1 MIVVEDAALRQA
13 YQRLLV
19 PSFPASELM
28 GLPELAGM
36 VAAGTASVHAAGE
49 RDDPIAVAVVQ
60 RLQHSRAVLL
70 PYFAARPDRRGR
82 GVGTRLLSEL
92 LAGIRADPSVTV
104 VLGEVEHPRFHPPH
118 PEHGDP
124 VARLR
129 FYGRLGGQILAV
141 PYFQPPID
149 AGQEPVYAML
159 LLALDPPP
167 ELVRDGRLLPA
178 AGLEPALQA
187 MMSGADPA
195 RFPVDALLD
204 AARDPR
210 GVQLLGV
217 GALED
222 APVSR
227 PL

>member
-1 MIVVEDAALRQA
+1 
-13 YQRLLV
+13 
-19 PSFPASELM
+19 
-28 GLPELAGM
+28 
-36 VAAGTASVHAAGE
+36 
-49 RDDPIAVAVVQ
+49 
-60 RLQHSRAVLL
+60 
-70 PYFAARPDRRGR
+70 
-82 GVGTRLLSEL
+82 
-92 LAGIRADPSVTV
+92 
-104 VLGEVEHPRFHPPH
+104 
-118 PEHGDP
+118 
-124 VARLR
+124 
-129 FYGRLGGQILAV
+129 
-141 PYFQPPID
+141 
-149 AGQEPVYAML
+149 ML

>member
-1 MIVVEDAALRQA
+1 MIVVEDAALRLV

-19 PSFPASELM
+19 PSFPDSELI

-36 VAAGTASVHAAGE
+36 VAAGTARVHIAGAG
-49 RDDPIAVAVVQ
+49 DDPIAVAVVQ
-60 RLQHSRAVLL
+60 RFQHSPAVLL
-70 PYFAARPDRRGR
+70 LYFAARPDQRGR
-82 GVGTRLLSEL
+82 GVGTQLLSGL

-104 VLGEVEHPRFHPPH
+104 VLGEVEDPRFHPPH
-118 PEHGDP
+118 PAHGDP

-141 PYFQPPID
+141 PYFQPPIV
-149 AGQEPVYAML
+149 AGAEAIYAML
-159 LLALDPPP
+159 LLVLNPPP
-167 ELVRDGRLLPA
+167 ELVRDGRLLPE
-178 AGLEPALQA
+178 AGLEAALQA
-187 MMSGADPA
+187 MMGDVDRN

-217 GALED
+217 GALAD

-227 PL
+227 PV